1 MKLLKINVQG
11 LRLYPQG
18 LDIDFVTQQRIMS
31 NHSEMLHE
39 ISPQLHLNTALAFI
53 GVNASGKTTTLKV
66 VSFVMQMLNNDA
78 INRIEHIG
86 ILQHICDAHPVV
98 FESYFTHGKDYVFK
112 LRTVIG
118 RDDRTNEIEKR
129 YVITD
134 ETLWR
139 KELKKVKTR
148 KTLFDFFEEDIYK
161 RREGNETYL
170 PADVSIIISVNKEY
184 NTWIY
189 RRDLINWTDINLIRI
204 LGDFPKE
211 IVTFLDPSIEYLTF
225 DLNEQKKTSFICR
238 LKFYGQTEVILYNPK
253 EIQYYLSSGTVKGI
267 NVYMQALMVLENGGY
282 LIIDELENH
291 FNKVIATTLLRIFMN
306 KEVNKKG
313 AVILF
318 STHYPEI
325 LDQFD
330 RNDNIYIIRNMH
342 GIQVNNLS
350 SLLKRND
357 LKRSEVYESDILG
370 GTAPQYDAYISL
382 KRAFLQE
389 IRDGEQNDE

>member
-86 ILQHICDAHPVV
+86 ILQHICDAYPVV

-148 KTLFDFFEEDIYK
+148 KTLFDFSDEDIYK